1 MICSARVPQ
10 ARKSPA
16 RRTRSS
22 RAQSLVEALTG
33 FVILIPLGLAAVDV
47 VAFVSA
53 VDSNEHLAEAA
64 ARAAAKAPSQD
75 GAQTIAED
83 VVKHCTPAWM
93 VQRVMVDDVEYS
105 AGKGVVSVAT
115 LMNVKLPIPLP
126 GYTEVSCRASSIEPI
141 VFTPAPN

>member
-1 MICSARVPQ
+1 MQTRNTG
-10 ARKSPA
+10 RKM
-16 RRTRSS
+16 RLRSR
-22 RAQSLVEALTG
+22 RAQSLVEALAG

-64 ARAAAKAPSQD
+64 ARGAAKAPNQD

-83 VVKHCTPAWM
+83 VVRHCTPVWM
-93 VQRVMVDDVEYS
+93 VQSVMVDDVAYD
-105 AGKGVVSVAT
+105 AGKGIVTVAT
-115 LMNVKLPIPLP
+115 LMQLKLPIPLP
-126 GYTEVSCRASSIEPI
+126 GYTEISCRANSVEPI